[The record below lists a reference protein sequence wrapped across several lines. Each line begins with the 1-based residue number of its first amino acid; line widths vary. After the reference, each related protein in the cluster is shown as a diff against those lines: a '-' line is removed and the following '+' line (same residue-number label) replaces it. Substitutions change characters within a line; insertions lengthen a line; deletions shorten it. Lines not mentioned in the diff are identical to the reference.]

1 MDEDAR
7 RRRGAIAFDA
17 GVCVLLAV
25 ATGATDEAWL
35 SPRGRALECGEP
47 LPDLLSRA
55 LACLGARPS
64 CEEASPLL
72 DLAVVVPCALTAC
85 REDSLAFFL
94 SRLKYVLFLRLLIMV
109 CTALPPPGAPAQ
121 FDTYIQGSLYQV
133 GCSGHAALVLL
144 AGIALA
150 TPSSVPAWLGYA
162 ALVSLGIIASR
173 CHYSLC
179 IFTAWLLVLAVCP
192 LATWPLAA

>member
-1 MDEDAR
+1 M
-7 RRRGAIAFDA
+7 AFDA
-17 GVCVLLAV
+17 GVCILIAMV
-25 ATGATDEAWL
+25 TGAADEAWL
-35 SPRGRALECGEP
+35 SPRGRALQCDEA
-47 LPDLLSRA
+47 LPDLLSRS
-55 LACLGARPS
+55 LARLGARRS
-64 CEEASPLL
+64 CEDASPFL
-72 DLAVVVPCALTAC
+72 DLAVAVPCALTAC

-94 SRLKYVLFLRLLIMV
+94 SRLKYVLFLRLVIMV

-133 GCSGHAALVLL
+133 GCSGHTALVLL

-150 TPSSVPAWLGYA
+150 TPTSVPAWLCYA
-162 ALVSLGIIASR
+162 ALVSLGIIASN